1 MLYSTLSFLKFKY
14 RLKIRFA
21 WRIDL
26 CSCGDDKQILPPPI
40 SKSDFDKVLAK
51 QRPTVSKDDLIIQDK
66 FTKEFGEEG

>member
-1 MLYSTLSFLKFKY
+1 MLGHLVL
-14 RLKIRFA
+14 LWDA
-21 WRIDL
+21 L
-26 CSCGDDKQILPPPI
+26 QILPPPI

>member
-1 MLYSTLSFLKFKY
+1 MCLDTDVLL
-14 RLKIRFA
+14 
-21 WRIDL
+21 WDE
-26 CSCGDDKQILPPPI
+26 KQILPPPI